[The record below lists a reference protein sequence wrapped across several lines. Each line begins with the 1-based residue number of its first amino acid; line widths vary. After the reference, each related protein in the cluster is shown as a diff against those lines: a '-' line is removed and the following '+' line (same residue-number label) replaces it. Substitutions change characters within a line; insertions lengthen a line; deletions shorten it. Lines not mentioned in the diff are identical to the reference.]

1 MIGGIF
7 FTKAKGSNPR
17 PDGPCTS
24 YEYQHSST
32 MMYPLT
38 FYDVKRDGDGT
49 VRIAFIEDKWQ
60 DHPGGPDIIII
71 RGPEDLF
78 GRIDAIVAEYKLHRL
93 KNIYTPR
100 AHVLDGY
107 MWHAYI
113 RFQKNSISASGSNAW
128 PSEKLWAGVEAI
140 NSYIQSLIDASTEA
154 DVIERIPYLDYR
166 KN

>member
-1 MIGGIF
+1 
-7 FTKAKGSNPR
+7 
-17 PDGPCTS
+17 
-24 YEYQHSST
+24 
-32 MMYPLT
+32 
-38 FYDVKRDGDGT
+38 
-49 VRIAFIEDKWQ
+49 
-60 DHPGGPDIIII
+60 
-71 RGPEDLF
+71 
-78 GRIDAIVAEYKLHRL
+78 
-93 KNIYTPR
+93 
-100 AHVLDGY
+100 